1 MGVQAAVPAAA
12 VGLEAGLGRSRG
24 ASGGMGQQRGT
35 AVLLLAL
42 GKEVWGVRAWEGP
55 LSR

>member
-12 VGLEAGLGRSRG
+12 AGLEAELGRSRG